1 MIKIIII
8 IILKSNPED
17 DPRFYNQVVD
27 FKLWARNEFS
37 EKASVIQVNSSKVF
51 FFKKKLN
58 LCGFEICFKKIN
70 KFWVN

>member
-8 IILKSNPED
+8 IILKSNPEV

-37 EKASVIQVNSSKVF
+37 EKASVIQVNLSKVF
-51 FFKKKLN
+51 FLKKKN
-58 LCGFEICFKKIN
+58 
-70 KFWVN
+70 

>member
-8 IILKSNPED
+8 IILKSNPEV

-37 EKASVIQVNSSKVF
+37 EKASVIQVNLSKVF
-51 FFKKKLN
+51 FFKKKIKSMWFWN
-58 LCGFEICFKKIN
+58 LFKKN
-70 KFWVN
+70 